1 MKELHA
7 LVDYE
12 NVQPSLEALAKLAP
26 GFTDVWLF
34 YGPHQAKQAQA
45 FSGSNER
52 VTLVPRSGKGLN
64 ALDFHL
70 SFYLGYVAAKH
81 PNAELVVVAN
91 DSGYDP
97 MLAHARMLKFRAR
110 RVGYKA
116 PVAKKAVV
124 AKPVATASVPVV
136 TKKAAAKKTVAPM
149 VVAKQATPK
158 PAAPAKTVAINKS
171 KVSAT
176 PVQSSIAAS
185 ANRIG
190 VKVTVAKTKQARVL
204 PAKTLPPVRKTAA
217 KPAASALPDA
227 KLLARITKGL
237 AKMGDKAPTKP
248 KSFLNALKPML
259 DKNST
264 GADAEAMLQ
273 KLQDKGVVRVQGA
286 VVSYPK

>member
-7 LVDYE
+7 LVDFE

-26 GFTDVWLF
+26 RFTDVWLF

-45 FSGSNER
+45 FAGSNER
-52 VTLVPRSGKGLN
+52 VTLVPRSGKGSN

-81 PNAELVVVAN
+81 PDAELVVVAN
-91 DSGYDP
+91 DRGYDP

-116 PVAKKAVV
+116 PVAKKAAV
-124 AKPVATASVPVV
+124 AQPAAPASAPVV
-136 TKKAAAKKTVAPM
+136 TKKVAAKETVAPM
-149 VVAKQATPK
+149 ALAKQATPK
-158 PAAPAKTVAINKS
+158 PAAPAKAVAIKKS
-171 KVSAT
+171 KASAT

-185 ANRIG
+185 ANKIG
-190 VKVTVAKTKQARVL
+190 VKVTVANAKQARVL
-204 PAKTLPPVRKTAA
+204 PAKSLPPVRKTVA
-217 KPAASALPDA
+217 KPAAPALPDA
-227 KLLARITKGL
+227 KLFARIAKGL
-237 AKMGDKAPTKP
+237 AKMGDKAPTKL

-264 GADAEAMLQ
+264 AAEIDAMAQMLQ
-273 KLQDKGVVRVQGA
+273 TKGVVQVQGS
-286 VVSYPK
+286 VVTYPK